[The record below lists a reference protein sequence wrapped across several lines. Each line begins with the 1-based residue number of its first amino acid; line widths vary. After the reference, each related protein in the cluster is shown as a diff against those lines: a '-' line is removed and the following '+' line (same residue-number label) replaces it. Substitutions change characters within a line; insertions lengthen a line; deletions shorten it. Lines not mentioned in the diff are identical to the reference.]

1 MRPPPWN
8 VEIALIISRFR
19 KPHKITIWCT
29 GFAYMYNSQ
38 SHFEVSLRSRTRDI
52 DIAILSV
59 RLSVRLS
66 VAFRYRNES
75 TYCQNFSALEAL
87 RNALYKLKTYLLT
100 YLLKFLHYTVV
111 VLVLWVSNIFAKF
124 RWGHPMRG
132 SKYRWRINVSWFST
146 NESLYLANDTR

>member
-1 MRPPPWN
+1 
-8 VEIALIISRFR
+8 
-19 KPHKITIWCT
+19 
-29 GFAYMYNSQ
+29 MYNSQ

-100 YLLKFLHYTVV
+100 YLLTKVSSLHSSGFSFMSIKH
-111 VLVLWVSNIFAKF
+111 LREI
-124 RWGHPMRG
+124 PMG
-132 SKYRWRINVSWFST
+132 SPHAG
-146 NESLYLANDTR
+146 L